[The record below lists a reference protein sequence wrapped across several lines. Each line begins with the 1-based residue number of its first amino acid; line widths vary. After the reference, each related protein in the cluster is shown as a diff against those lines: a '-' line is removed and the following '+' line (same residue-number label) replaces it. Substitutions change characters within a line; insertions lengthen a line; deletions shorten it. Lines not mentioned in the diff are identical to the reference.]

1 MARRL
6 AWACAALCLGASGAL
21 QAGVSGDVM
30 SGQECRGVCGGIP
43 CLVWSPWAGLL
54 APPRGAYLGLG
65 GVAQS
70 EVAALISR
78 VARAPGA
85 REPGAALAGAV
96 PADGPALKA
105 ALVFLAPELDQASL
119 SQAAGAFG
127 GPSAVPRLARA
138 AQLSASSAVLPY
150 TFSDA
155 APGAQSPW
163 SAWFFAQPHAV
174 HVDTTRSGAAAALA
188 ELDDAL
194 AAAAATAHPVVV
206 VVSLSAS
213 PAEWD
218 AQVAKLQAELE
229 RRVQGAFVAVFT
241 GLNAPR
247 GDNRVAEVDL
257 AAAPPA
263 TQRRELAAATFYGTS
278 VPAFLFLTAPV
289 GTGPDTLFGFFFALF
304 AFFILAIFLFCMD
317 SIDTPIR
324 FAKKYP
330 PMGKVFE

>member
-6 AWACAALCLGASGAL
+6 AWACA
-21 QAGVSGDVM
+21 V
-30 SGQECRGVCGGIP
+30 VCGGAAAAAALHVAQAPAGAGAIP
-43 CLVWSPWAGLL
+43 CLVWSPTEALL
-54 APPRGAYLGLG
+54 AAPRGSYLALG

-70 EVAALISR
+70 EAAAFVSR
-78 VARAPGA
+78 LARAPGA

-96 PADGPALKA
+96 PAHGPALKA
-105 ALVFLAPELDQASL
+105 AIVFLAPELDQAAL
-119 SQAAGAFG
+119 SQAAGAFNG
-127 GPSAVPRLARA
+127 ASAVPHLARA
-138 AQLSASSAVLPY
+138 AQHSASAAVLPY

-163 SAWFFAQPHAV
+163 SAWFFAQPRAV
-174 HVDTTRSGAAAALA
+174 HVDATRAGVDAPLA

-194 AAAAATAHPVVV
+194 AAAKAKAEAEAEAHPVVV
-206 VVSLSAS
+206 VVSLGAS

-257 AAAPPA
+257 AAAPSA
-263 TQRRELAAATFYGTS
+263 TERRGLADAAFFKTS

>member
-6 AWACAALCLGASGAL
+6 AWACAA
-21 QAGVSGDVM
+21 
-30 SGQECRGVCGGIP
+30 VCGGAAAAAAALHLGQGPAGAGAIP
-43 CLVWSPWAGLL
+43 CLVWSPTAALF
-54 APPRGAYLGLG
+54 AAPRGAYLALG

-70 EVAALISR
+70 EAAALVSR
-78 VARAPGA
+78 LARAPGA

-96 PADGPALKA
+96 PAHGPALKA
-105 ALVFLAPELDQASL
+105 AIVFLAPELDQAAL
-119 SQAAGAFG
+119 SQAAGAFNG
-127 GPSAVPRLARA
+127 ASAVPHLARA
-138 AQLSASSAVLPY
+138 AQHSASAAVLPY

-163 SAWFFAQPHAV
+163 SAWFFAQPRAV
-174 HVDTTRSGAAAALA
+174 HVDATRAGVDAPLA

-194 AAAAATAHPVVV
+194 AAAAANGEAHPVVV
-206 VVSLSAS
+206 LVSLGAS

-218 AQVAKLQAELE
+218 AQVAKVQAELE

-247 GDNRVAEVDL
+247 GDNLVAEVDL

-263 TQRRELAAATFYGTS
+263 TERRGLADASFFKTS